1 MDLQN
6 SDAWKIQ
13 LTIVIKI
20 ISSKDVAEERVMHLI
35 SGRIKFTSYSDAN
48 KFVDKLFKSLRSR
61 YHENLETSMK
71 GSDFVFF
78 LIQFN
83 WCLTSAIFKRGGS
96 YIDSL
101 DSIKNKKAT
110 INLKKTDDKCFQ
122 CTPTVALNFIENE
135 LHPERVY
142 K

>member
-1 MDLQN
+1 MRVMVIKIEYLNKIEPYLRNIIMDLQN

-71 GSDFVFF
+71 GSDFVFYF
-78 LIQFN
+78 DSVQLM
-83 WCLTSAIFKRGGS
+83 S
-96 YIDSL
+96 Y
-101 DSIKNKKAT
+101 
-110 INLKKTDDKCFQ
+110 KCH
-122 CTPTVALNFIENE
+122 I
-135 LHPERVY
+135 
-142 K
+142 

>member
-1 MDLQN
+1 MVIKIEYLNKIEPYLRNIIMDLQN

-20 ISSKDVAEERVMHLI
+20 ISSKDVAEERVMHLN

-71 GSDFVFF
+71 GSDFVFYF
-78 LIQFN
+78 DSVQLM
-83 WCLTSAIFKRGGS
+83 S
-96 YIDSL
+96 Y
-101 DSIKNKKAT
+101 
-110 INLKKTDDKCFQ
+110 KCH
-122 CTPTVALNFIENE
+122 I
-135 LHPERVY
+135 
-142 K
+142 